1 MKKMNTTGN
10 AHSERDHLSAD
21 IAIAGGGASGC
32 MAAVAAA
39 RCGKSVLILEG
50 NDAVLK
56 KLAATGN
63 GRCNLTNL
71 SLSDDDYHSDAACG
85 ILSYISPFGREDLL
99 SFFER
104 EGIFFHD
111 RDGYVYPHTD
121 QASTVTHALVK
132 MLRDAGVVI
141 KTGER
146 VTHILLPEESTAGGY
161 RFRLETAGGGVYS
174 ANAVIAACGGM
185 AGTQFGCRGDGYEL
199 LKALGH
205 SCEMPRPALSPL
217 VTDDDSLRI
226 GAGARAVL
234 CGTLRADG
242 KEIGC
247 EYGQYQ
253 FNAGSISGIPALQLS
268 HAAGEALSQ
277 GKETILYLNF
287 LPQLSEKSFLAE
299 CNRRMSLSRNLTL
312 GELLFGLA
320 ADKLTAMILCRSRL
334 QAEMK
339 CVNLNRLTDD
349 PEGLLRGILASFREY
364 PVRIT
369 SVGNY
374 DKAQVT
380 AGGIPMR
387 EIGKDFSSAIVPHL
401 YITGELL
408 NVDGRCGGYNLQ
420 WAMSSGYLAG
430 KSAGETL

>member
-1 MKKMNTTGN
+1 MKKMNTTDN
-10 AHSERDHLSAD
+10 THNTRECLSAD
-21 IAIAGGGASGC
+21 IAVAGGGASGC

-71 SLSDDDYHSDAACG
+71 SLSDDDYHSDADCG
-85 ILSYISPFGREDLL
+85 VLSYISPFGRENLL
-99 SFFER
+99 SFFEK
-104 EGIFFHD
+104 EGVFFHD

-121 QASTVTHALVK
+121 QASTVTNALRK

-146 VTHILLPEESTAGGY
+146 VTRICGPEEKHDGGY
-161 RFRLETAGGGVYS
+161 RFRLETAGGDICY

-217 VTDDDSLRI
+217 VTDDASLRI

-234 CGTLRADG
+234 CGTLCADG
-242 KEIGC
+242 KSIGC

-253 FNAGSISGIPALQLS
+253 FNADSISGIPALQLS
-268 HAAGEALSQ
+268 HAAGEALLQ
-277 GKETILYLNF
+277 GRETILYLNF
-287 LPQLSEKSFLAE
+287 LPQLSEEAFLTE
-299 CNRRMSLSRNLTL
+299 CKRRLFLPRSLTL

-320 ADKLTAMILCRSRL
+320 ADRLIAMILCRSGL
-334 QAEMK
+334 QPEMK
-339 CVNLNRLTDD
+339 CVNLSRISDD
-349 PEGLLRGILASFREY
+349 PESLLRGILASFRAY

-369 SVGNY
+369 SVGDY
-374 DKAQVT
+374 DRAQVT
-380 AGGIPMR
+380 AGGIPMH

-430 KSAGETL
+430 KSAGEAL